1 MASPGAIVWMLQHT
15 RASSCNPV
23 PLRSASPARPYASVV
38 VDTDSPS
45 DMTHFRGFE
54 ADDVFFHNEHP
65 ATRRPSPDVNA
76 HFTCLSP

>member
-1 MASPGAIVWMLQHT
+1 MASTVAIAWMLQHT
-15 RASSCNPV
+15 RASSCNPGR
-23 PLRSASPARPYASVV
+23 LRSASPARACASVV
-38 VDTDSPS
+38 VETDSPS

-65 ATRRPSPDVNA
+65 ATPRPSPDVNA